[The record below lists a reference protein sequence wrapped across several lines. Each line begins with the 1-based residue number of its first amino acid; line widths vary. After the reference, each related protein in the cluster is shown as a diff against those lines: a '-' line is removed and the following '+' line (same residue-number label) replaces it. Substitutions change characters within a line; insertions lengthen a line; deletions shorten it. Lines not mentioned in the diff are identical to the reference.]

1 MQLLTPGNKR
11 RFRTAGA
18 SVRKQA
24 PQRKLNK
31 AVVLKWI
38 TLLVLFSGLG
48 LGLVSTP
55 RVFEKVSNQQVEHV
69 VIQGDIN
76 FISEEEVLSAVN
88 VYIIES
94 MVMVDLVDIKKTLED
109 MPWVSEV
116 TIRKEWPDTLVL
128 NMVEEKAIARWG
140 ERHLL
145 NQDGVI
151 FEPSNIIGL
160 EQLAILSGPI
170 GTERQVMEQYLL
182 FNQLLFPRGLR
193 MSELMLD
200 NRHAWTV
207 MLGNGVEINVG
218 KSKVMER
225 MKRLVEFVDPVFIEQ
240 MASVDAI
247 DLRYAN
253 GIAVRNKLHN
263 AEEVVSL

>member
-1 MQLLTPGNKR
+1 MQLLTPANKR
-11 RFRTAGA
+11 RCRTAGA

-31 AVVLKWI
+31 AAVLKWMM
-38 TLLVLFSGLG
+38 LLVLFSGLG
-48 LGLVSTP
+48 YGVVSTP
-55 RVFEKVSNQQVEHV
+55 RVVETVSNQHVEQV
-69 VIQGDIN
+69 VIEGDIN
-76 FISEEEVLSAVN
+76 FISEQEVLSAVN
-88 VYIIES
+88 GYISES
-94 MVMVDLVDIKKTLED
+94 MVMVDLVEIKKTLED
-109 MPWVSEV
+109 MPWVREV

-128 NMVEEKAIARWG
+128 NMIEEKAIARWG
-140 ERHLL
+140 ERRLL

-160 EQLAILSGPI
+160 EQLAMLSGPI

-193 MSELMLD
+193 IGELMLD

-225 MKRLVEFVDPVFIEQ
+225 IKRLVEFVDPVFIEQ
-240 MASVDAI
+240 MANVDAI